1 MPRIWFIASFY
12 KLLFILLFAVLFV
25 SAPAC
30 LAEGPLSIFSG
41 GFNTRKVIQIED
53 VSDHKTPKKEL
64 EEKKEESS
72 KVNVSER
79 KERAKLRYVTG
90 NPEDDKILP
99 PNETPSVRVNPD
111 APSSIR
117 AMISAKRNGDQST
130 AEAYAQQFVR
140 YQQDLFFEV
149 RDMVSLIGNALIKEK
164 VIDDDDWV
172 GAGQMIDYE
181 LAKTRLE
188 IGATLKPTH
197 EAAMKRITGDSN
209 QEVEI
214 FYFFSLDCSWC
225 RYMASDIER
234 LWRIAKK
241 DKRIKMAALTMGES
255 TNEWLDEY
263 KSYSEWSMP
272 VLPGDELAKQWKIG
286 FVPAV
291 VIVTPSNGKAYM
303 KTGQQSF
310 ERLYE
315 FLRTAQGL
323 PATVTSEFK
332 ALATTPIGKAERMKA
347 GKVLITK
354 SNYNHNGS
362 GLKKRIRNVQ
372 IQRF

>member
-1 MPRIWFIASFY
+1 MPRIWLITF
-12 KLLFILLFAVLFV
+12 LLFST
-25 SAPAC
+25 SA

-53 VSDHKTPKKEL
+53 VSEKRTSKKVDSKKEQ
-64 EEKKEESS
+64 SQ
-72 KVNVSER
+72 KV
-79 KERAKLRYVTG
+79 AAPGKLRYVSQ
-90 NPEDDKILP
+90 NPNDDKILP
-99 PNETPSVRVNPD
+99 PSQTPSIRVNPD
-111 APSSIR
+111 APSSIK
-117 AMISAKRNGDQST
+117 AMLSAKRSGDSQG
-130 AEAYAQQFVR
+130 AEAYARQFVR
-140 YQQDLFFEV
+140 YQQNFFFEV
-149 RDMVSLIGNALIKEK
+149 RDMVSLIGDALIKEK
-164 VIDDDDWV
+164 VIDEDKWV

-188 IGATLKPTH
+188 IGSTLKPTH
-197 EAAMKRITGDSN
+197 KAAMQRIKADEK
-209 QEVEI
+209 QQIEI

-225 RYMASDIER
+225 RYMSADVER

-241 DKRIKMAALTMGES
+241 DERIKMAALTMGDNTS
-255 TNEWLDEY
+255 EWLNEY
-263 KSYSEWSMP
+263 KNYSEWTMP
-272 VLPGDELAKQWKIG
+272 VLAGDDLAKQWNIG
-286 FVPAV
+286 VVPAV

-315 FLRTAQGL
+315 FVRTAQGL

-332 ALATTPIGKAERMKA
+332 SLATTPIGKAEKMKA

-354 SNYNHNGS
+354 ASHG
-362 GLKKRIRNVQ
+362 KKKRNVQ